1 MAGGDYL
8 HWQFQYTRK
17 NYDQSVVAA
26 DTSTNTANIIV
37 PKSAKHRIYI
47 QKITVSITTY
57 AAVTWT
63 FQDGAG
69 TPVPIAFMSIP
80 AAAPALPSETQ
91 YVFDYGPTGT
101 PLTIGEELDVI
112 LSAAGAAGRIHIEA
126 YEKLETSGSA
136 PLSSEAGSSLQ

>member
-8 HWQFQYTRK
+8 HWQMQYSRK
-17 NYDQSVVAA
+17 NFDLSVVAA

-37 PKSAKHRIYI
+37 PKSARHRVYI

-69 TPVPIAFMSIP
+69 TPVPIGHMSIP

-126 YEKLETSGSA
+126 YEKLESTVSA
-136 PLSSEAGSSLQ
+136 EAGSSLQ

>member
-1 MAGGDYL
+1 MSAGDYL
-8 HWQFQYTRK
+8 HWQFQHTRK

-26 DTSTNTANIIV
+26 DTSTQTANIIN

-69 TPVPIAFMSIP
+69 TPVPIAHMSIP
-80 AAAPALPSETQ
+80 AAASALPSETQ
-91 YVFDYGPTGT
+91 FVFDYGPTGT

-126 YEKLETSGSA
+126 YEKLEATLTA
-136 PLSSEAGSSLQ
+136 EAGSSLQ